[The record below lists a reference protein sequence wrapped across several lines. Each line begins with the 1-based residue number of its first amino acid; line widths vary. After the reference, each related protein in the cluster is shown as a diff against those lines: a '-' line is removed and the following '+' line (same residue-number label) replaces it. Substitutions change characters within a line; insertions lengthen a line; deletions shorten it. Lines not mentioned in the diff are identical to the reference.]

1 MAQTYIRI
9 SELATI
15 SRKEGLLPVSP
26 ATIWRK
32 VKDGSFPRPVK
43 LGERITAWRM
53 DDIVAWR
60 TARHEEAAK

>member
-15 SRKEGLLPVSP
+15 SGKEGLLPVSP

-53 DDIVAWR
+53 DDILAWR